1 MRTRQQYQQFRKPA
15 KLHKALSNERR
26 LLLLS
31 YLAAQEYPDLL
42 AVTDLARELDIEYT
56 LVSKHLLTLDQVD
69 LIERVRH
76 GKSVGYRVT
85 DFGRKCLKL
94 TA

>member
-1 MRTRQQYQQFRKPA
+1 MSIYSYQAFRKPA

-26 LLLLS
+26 LILLTHLV
-31 YLAAQEYPDLL
+31 AQEHSDRI
-42 AVTDLARELDIEYT
+42 AVVDLARQLKIEYT
-56 LVSKHLLTLDQVD
+56 LASKHLLILEHAD

-94 TA
+94 TS

>member
-1 MRTRQQYQQFRKPA
+1 MPTQSYQQFRKPA

-31 YLAAQEYPDLL
+31 YLASEEYPDRL
-42 AVTDLARELDIEYT
+42 AVVDLARQLKIEYT
-56 LVSKHLLTLDQVD
+56 LVSKHLLILDQVD

-94 TA
+94 NQ

>member
-1 MRTRQQYQQFRKPA
+1 MPTRTYQQLRKPA

-31 YLAAQEYPDLL
+31 YLAAQEYPDRL
-42 AVTDLARELDIEYT
+42 AVSDLARELKIEYS
-56 LVSKHLLTLDQVD
+56 LASKHLLILDQVNV
-69 LIERVRH
+69 IERVRH

-85 DFGRKCLKL
+85 DFGRKCLRL
-94 TA
+94 TF